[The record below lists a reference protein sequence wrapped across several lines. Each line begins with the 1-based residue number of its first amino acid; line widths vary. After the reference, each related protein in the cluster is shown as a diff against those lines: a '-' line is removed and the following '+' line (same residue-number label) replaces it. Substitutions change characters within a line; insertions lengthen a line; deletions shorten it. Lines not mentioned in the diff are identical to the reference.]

1 MQKLTYRT
9 RRGMTDV
16 LTGHRKDWR
25 GRLLF
30 AGPAVIASVAYMDPG
45 NYATNIQAGAGYGY
59 QLLWVVLLANLIAKG
74 DLEKAQ
80 QPDIAWYE
88 YYLNAFKH
96 NPDVNTVFI
105 SKVGFLNL
113 SFMPT
118 GPNTPDRHIRPPC

>member
-59 QLLWVVLLANLIAKG
+59 DSGSGLAAAAAYLPPLI
-74 DLEKAQ
+74 ETH
-80 QPDIAWYE
+80 DIR
-88 YYLNAFKH
+88 NSVTIF
-96 NPDVNTVFI
+96 
-105 SKVGFLNL
+105 S
-113 SFMPT
+113 S
-118 GPNTPDRHIRPPC
+118 